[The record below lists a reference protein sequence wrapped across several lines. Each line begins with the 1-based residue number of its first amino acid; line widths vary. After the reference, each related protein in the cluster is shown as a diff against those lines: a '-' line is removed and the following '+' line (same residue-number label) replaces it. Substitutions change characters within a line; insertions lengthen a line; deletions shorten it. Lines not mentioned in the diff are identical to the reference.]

1 MRARYLL
8 PLIAVIG
15 LSGCANWST
24 LYRKPNFSESDSL
37 LTDIGARAI
46 FVTPRDTKEG
56 QNINLRNTPKTIVCA
71 EPSPDSMQAYA
82 AKLDW
87 KLLSDSAVTRDA
99 ALAYSTAASYVGNRT
114 QTVQLLRDQLYR
126 LCEAYANGIIDSD
139 TYTMLMSRS
148 QRYTLALAM
157 IDNSPAPGVPSS
169 ITPREPGKDAPSP
182 VVQGTSVS
190 QDSRA
195 TPNLPERYLTAI
207 ETLVGAGDEGYIC
220 LNLLKQRNTTVIQTS
235 SQAKIEQYCATLFD
249 EKMNYLKLQNKSY
262 EEAIKKGN
270 LPAQSAAPATGN
282 RSTIP
287 ALVDPRVYRLERIL
301 PSQPTPQL

>member
-24 LYRKPNFSESDSL
+24 LYRQPNFSNSDSL

-46 FVTPRDTKEG
+46 YVRPNEKTSGVNE
-56 QNINLRNTPKTIVCA
+56 NLRNTPKTIVCA

-82 AKLDW
+82 AKLNW
-87 KLLSDSAVTRDA
+87 KLLSDATVTREA
-99 ALAYSTAASYVGNRT
+99 ALAYNTAASYVGNRT

-157 IDNSPAPGVPSS
+157 IDSSPIPGNAAS
-169 ITPREPGKDAPSP
+169 ISPENPGEGNPQPNAADRPATITNNNVSRSENYL
-182 VVQGTSVS
+182 GSVM
-190 QDSRA
+190 
-195 TPNLPERYLTAI
+195 
-207 ETLVGAGDEGYIC
+207 TLVGAGDEAYVCI
-220 LNLLKQRNTTVIQTS
+220 NFLKQKNTP
-235 SQAKIEQYCATLFD
+235 AKPTAMLSKVEQYCSELFD
-249 EKMNYLKLQNKSY
+249 EKIKQLTLQN
-262 EEAIKKGN
+262 
-270 LPAQSAAPATGN
+270 SANVENVTTAKNAETSSTSTDTPN
-282 RSTIP
+282 RTPPLHNDTRVLRQQIP
-287 ALVDPRVYRLERIL
+287 I
-301 PSQPTPQL
+301 QIIPQL

>member
-1 MRARYLL
+1 MRASYLL

-56 QNINLRNTPKTIVCA
+56 QNVNLRNTPKTIVCA

-82 AKLDW
+82 AKLNW

-157 IDNSPAPGVPSS
+157 IDTSPLPAIPPVALPENPDQDNSRPHAQEKKEPDRNSS
-169 ITPREPGKDAPSP
+169 TGRSE
-182 VVQGTSVS
+182 
-190 QDSRA
+190 
-195 TPNLPERYLTAI
+195 PNLESI
-207 ETLVGAGDEGYIC
+207 KMLVGAGDDAYVC
-220 LNLLKQRNTTVIQTS
+220 LNLLKQRNTSVNSVANQS
-235 SQAKIEQYCATLFD
+235 KVEKFCSELFD
-249 EKMNYLKLQNKSY
+249 EKIKSIKLANDAYKL
-262 EEAIKKGN
+262 AIQKAVSSGTSASSLEPPIRPSALDALRMFQWKQPIQ
-270 LPAQSAAPATGN
+270 LP
-282 RSTIP
+282 
-287 ALVDPRVYRLERIL
+287 
-301 PSQPTPQL
+301 PQL

>member
-1 MRARYLL
+1 MRASYLL

-46 FVTPRDTKEG
+46 FVTPQDTKEG
-56 QNINLRNTPKTIVCA
+56 PNINLRNTPKTIVCA

-82 AKLDW
+82 AKLNW

-157 IDNSPAPGVPSS
+157 IDTSPPSVTPPP
-169 ITPREPGKDAPSP
+169 ITPEKPDQDDPKPKAQEKKMPNER
-182 VVQGTSVS
+182 SVTT
-190 QDSRA
+190 RPE
-195 TPNLPERYLTAI
+195 PNLESI
-207 ETLVGAGDEGYIC
+207 KMLVGAGDEAYVC
-220 LNLLKQRNTTVIQTS
+220 LNFLKQADTA
-235 SQAKIEQYCATLFD
+235 AKPTANQGKVEQFCRALFD
-249 EKMNYLKLQNKSY
+249 EKIRTAKLANNAY
-262 EEAIKKGN
+262 ESAIKQAEKTGTPVSPVESP
-270 LPAQSAAPATGN
+270 LPPN
-282 RSTIP
+282 VIDRI
-287 ALVDPRVYRLERIL
+287 RIFHLEKPL
-301 PSQPTPQL
+301 PLPPQL

>member
-8 PLIAVIG
+8 PLIAVVG

-37 LTDIGARAI
+37 LTDIGARTI

-157 IDNSPAPGVPSS
+157 IDTSPLPVTPPPVTPEKPDQDDPKPKAQEKKVPNERSV
-169 ITPREPGKDAPSP
+169 ITRPE
-182 VVQGTSVS
+182 
-190 QDSRA
+190 
-195 TPNLPERYLTAI
+195 PNLESI
-207 ETLVGAGDEGYIC
+207 KMLVGAGDEAYVC
-220 LNLLKQRNTTVIQTS
+220 LNFLKQVNALTKPMANQGKV
-235 SQAKIEQYCATLFD
+235 EQFCRALFD
-249 EKMNYLKLQNKSY
+249 EKIRSVKLANDAY
-262 EEAIKKGN
+262 EAAIKK
-270 LPAQSAAPATGN
+270 AESTGKSV
-282 RSTIP
+282 RPVESP
-287 ALVDPRVYRLERIL
+287 KVPRVIDDLKFFRFEK
-301 PSQPTPQL
+301 PVPFPPQL

>member
-1 MRARYLL
+1 MSARYLI

-24 LYRKPNFSESDSL
+24 LYRQPNFSESDSL

-46 FVTPRDTKEG
+46 FVTPRNTKEG
-56 QNINLRNTPKTIVCA
+56 PNDNLRNTPKTIVCA

-82 AKLDW
+82 AKLNW

-157 IDNSPAPGVPSS
+157 IDTSSPPV
-169 ITPREPGKDAPSP
+169 TPSP
-182 VVQGTSVS
+182 V
-190 QDSRA
+190 
-195 TPNLPERYLTAI
+195 TPEKPDQEDPKPKAQEKKVPNERPVVARPEPNI
-207 ETLVGAGDEGYIC
+207 ESIKMLVGAGDDAYVC
-220 LNLLKQRNTTVIQTS
+220 LNFLKQLNPLTKPMA
-235 SQAKIEQYCATLFD
+235 SQGKVDQFCRALFD
-249 EKMNYLKLQNKSY
+249 EKIRSVKLANDAY
-262 EEAIKKGN
+262 ESAIKRAELTGESIRPIKNPGIPPIDDLRFFHLEKPIP
-270 LPAQSAAPATGN
+270 LP
-282 RSTIP
+282 
-287 ALVDPRVYRLERIL
+287 
-301 PSQPTPQL
+301 PQL